1 MQDNLLLLCFG
12 TEFKN
17 HIAEIRHLRFLWGL
31 CVLENNLLDI
41 KLSLGSFH
49 QPPTPAEKLSA
60 LEKLVT
66 TSWCRAL
73 LKASTF
79 SLPAESTW
87 DVGVAFKRHRSVV
100 QCVINKVQWAP
111 WLIQGAGSGIYERGR
126 GKGSISAVGTVT
138 THGDCCTCAQPEG
151 PQHKGSGQSLQ
162 HSSLR
167 NT

>member
-79 SLPAESTW
+79 SLPEESTW
-87 DVGVAFKRHRSVV
+87 DVGGCIQKTQICSAVCYK
-100 QCVINKVQWAP
+100 
-111 WLIQGAGSGIYERGR
+111 QGAVGSMINSGSRLWDIWAWEGERFHLCCG
-126 GKGSISAVGTVT
+126 
-138 THGDCCTCAQPEG
+138 HGDHTRWLLHLCTAWRT
-151 PQHKGSGQSLQ
+151 SA
-162 HSSLR
+162 
-167 NT
+167 